1 MPGLWQRK
9 DGGLQP
15 GRVTG
20 VPRRLPQRLALSER
34 GPGLVLNILVSK
46 TELGRF
52 ILSETQSAGH
62 WDRLCDRH
70 S

>member
-1 MPGLWQRK
+1 MAEERWGSPARQSYRS
-9 DGGLQP
+9 P
-15 GRVTG
+15 TA
-20 VPRRLPQRLALSER
+20 LAPEAGTSEH